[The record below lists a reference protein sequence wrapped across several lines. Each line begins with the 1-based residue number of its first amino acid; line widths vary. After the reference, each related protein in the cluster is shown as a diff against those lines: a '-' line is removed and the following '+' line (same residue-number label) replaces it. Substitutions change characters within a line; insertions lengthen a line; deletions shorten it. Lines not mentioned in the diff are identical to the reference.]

1 MSESARE
8 GKRKR
13 ERWREGGKS
22 MGSTIVIRH
31 SRVGKW
37 KHGGQGVGDK
47 HSLIYVPLNFKCCS
61 ERPRHTHLAIRQDEQ
76 GRMTKGS
83 DFTVDN
89 AVNV

>member
-37 KHGGQGVGDK
+37 KHGGKPKVSARDHPARDDRCARDLGWHEQCK
-47 HSLIYVPLNFKCCS
+47 QHTCWQ
-61 ERPRHTHLAIRQDEQ
+61 HTHRTAANTQN
-76 GRMTKGS
+76 GS
-83 DFTVDN
+83 IQT
-89 AVNV
+89 